1 MFLSRRKGGFLETIA
16 YNSGIKEELVDAG
29 LLSHQNAKM
38 NQTLDFIVN
47 KILFWLLI
55 GLIGLETWNLV
66 MHRGVTNLPTSSAV
80 RAKMIELLR
89 AEKEKRGASAAPYTI
104 VDVGSGNGG
113 LTRAIAKA
121 IPDAKVIGLEY
132 SPLSVA
138 WSNFMRKIKRLDNL
152 SYRRM
157 DFMRYNFSEPDALV
171 TYLLPSCQLRLSKKF
186 KDETRPGTVIVANT
200 FPLYEGWEAEQTFN
214 VKTFPPPQGKVFLYR
229 KA

>member
-1 MFLSRRKGGFLETIA
+1 MTQAAQAIRMR
-16 YNSGIKEELVDAG
+16 
-29 LLSHQNAKM
+29 KM

-55 GLIGLETWNLV
+55 GLIGLEVWNLV
-66 MHRGVTNLPTSSAV
+66 LHRGVTNLPTASAV

-89 AEKEKRGASAAPYTI
+89 AEREKRGASASYTV

-121 IPDAKVIGLEY
+121 MPDAKVIGLEY

-138 WSNFMRKIKRLDNL
+138 CSNFMRKLKNLNNL

-157 DFMRYNFSEPDALV
+157 DFMRYNFAEPDAIV

-186 KDETRPGTVIVANT
+186 KDEAKQGTVILANT
-200 FPLYEGWEAEQTFN
+200 FPLYEGWEAEQVFD
-214 VKTFPPPQGKVFLYR
+214 VKTFPPPQGKIYMYR
-229 KA
+229 RA